1 MHLIS
6 ADMSIY
12 EMILTT
18 LNTTFVFTVAAV
30 VALVGFTLVL
40 FRSIN
45 KEQTTKSRIVYVR
58 RALIVGL
65 LGLLAGAIALAITT
79 LSAVALA
86 DFSKGHY
93 EATGTIAA
101 VTPVE
106 TFAGQP
112 ASHHE
117 ITLQIDNT
125 SDTVTIELPIEANHA
140 LLNTITPNALF
151 TLTTDTQLSPNTL
164 ADFIPIEELTYDERD
179 ASLIKNQFF
188 AKTIKVD
195 FIVEGETIRF

>member
-1 MHLIS
+1 MHLIPT
-6 ADMSIY
+6 DMSIY

-18 LNTTFVFTVAAV
+18 LNTVFVLTVTAV
-30 VALVGFTLVL
+30 MALVGFTLTL
-40 FRSIN
+40 FISIN
-45 KEQTTKSRIVYVR
+45 EEQTTKSHNVYVR
-58 RALIVGL
+58 AILTGF
-65 LGLLAGAIALAITT
+65 LAGAVALALTT
-79 LSAVALA
+79 LLTVALA

-93 EATGTIAA
+93 EATGTITA

-106 TFAGQP
+106 TFAGQS

-117 ITLQIDNT
+117 ITLQLDNT
-125 SDTVTIELPIEANHA
+125 NDTATIELPIEENHA

-179 ASLIKNQFF
+179 ASLIKDQFF
-188 AKTIKVD
+188 AKTIEVD
-195 FIVEGETIRF
+195 FVVDGETVVFQ